1 MNTADVKLF
10 RNTKEIFFFF
20 ISKEFYFF
28 LLYCLQAWHAKN
40 VQYLNQQLEIYVLY
54 VKLNMILI
62 KDHPL

>member
-10 RNTKEIFFFF
+10 RNSKEIFFFF

-40 VQYLNQQLEIYVLY
+40 VQYLNWQLDIYI
-54 VKLNMILI
+54 LNVN
-62 KDHPL
+62 